1 MCVVS
6 QAQYWNTTNIS
17 TPWCK
22 MATQTPR
29 KFQEKIALLQ
39 QREAES
45 KEDFER
51 IMNEVQTLTKV
62 RVAALHLS
70 QVGVK

>member
-1 MCVVS
+1 
-6 QAQYWNTTNIS
+6 
-17 TPWCK
+17 

-62 RVAALHLS
+62 RVAALHLT